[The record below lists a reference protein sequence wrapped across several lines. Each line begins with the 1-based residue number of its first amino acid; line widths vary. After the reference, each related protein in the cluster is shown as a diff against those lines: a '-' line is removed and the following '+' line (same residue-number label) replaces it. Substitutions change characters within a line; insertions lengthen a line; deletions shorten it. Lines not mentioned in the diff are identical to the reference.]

1 MSVYY
6 VTYPNLDI
14 SATVTAPSTDKARTT
29 FLDWLERTGRMSRK
43 NRQRLRRHLVAERL
57 EFPEEVEAD
66 VRLNYQY
73 DGGEAEEELEPVRV
87 AHEAP
92 PELETGFL
100 EEEEPFGEEEPME
113 REMEAELEEEPEALP
128 EPSLTGTPI
137 GELSTRSAR

>member
-1 MSVYY
+1 
-6 VTYPNLDI
+6 
-14 SATVTAPSTDKARTT
+14 
-29 FLDWLERTGRMSRK
+29 MSRK

-73 DGGEAEEELEPVRV
+73 DGEAEEELEPVRV
-87 AHEAP
+87 LSEAP
-92 PELETGFL
+92 PELEVGFL
-100 EEEEPFGEEEPME
+100 EEEEPFDREEPME
-113 REMEAELEEEPEALP
+113 REIEAEIEEEPEALP